1 MEQKYRALLLE
12 NIDEEAKR
20 NLETKG
26 FEVVMHKDS
35 MGEDDLI
42 KNIKNVHILGI
53 RSKTKITKNVLEHA
67 KELLCIGCYCIGTNN
82 VELDVA
88 QNKGIPVFNSPY
100 ANSRSVAENIIAQII
115 NLARQFGDRNMEMHK
130 GIWNKKSK
138 GCYEIRGKILG
149 IIGYGNIGKQLS
161 VLAESMGMKVIF
173 YDILNVMPLGNSK
186 RMGSLEGVLESSD
199 FVTLHV
205 PETDITKNMIKKR
218 ELQMM
223 KKGSYLLNASRGS
236 VVNID
241 DLVEYIKIGHIAGS
255 YIDVFPEEPLSNT
268 NKWKTELQ
276 NISNVIMTPHIGG
289 STEEAQEAIARD
301 VSDKII
307 KYIKTGCTM
316 YCVNF
321 PETELVYGG
330 PTTHRV
336 LNIHYNK
343 RGVLK
348 EINNILSVYNVE
360 SQILKTSGSVGYLIA
375 DVDAGTSEEIKD
387 KIDKLT
393 YTIKTRILY

>member
-1 MEQKYRALLLE
+1 MEQKCKVLLLE
-12 NIDEEAKR
+12 NIDEEAKKC
-20 NLETKG
+20 LEMKG
-26 FEVVMHKDS
+26 CEVIMHKDS
-35 MGEDDLI
+35 MGEEELI
-42 KNIKNVHILGI
+42 RNIKDVNILGI
-53 RSKTKITKNVLEHA
+53 RSKTKITKRILENA
-67 KELLCIGCYCIGTNN
+67 KDLLCIGCYCIGTNN
-82 VELDVA
+82 VELGVA
-88 QNKGIPVFNSPY
+88 ENMGIPVFNSPY
-100 ANSRSVAENIIAQII
+100 ANSRSVAENIIGQII

-138 GCYEIRGKILG
+138 GCYEIRGKTLG
-149 IIGYGNIGKQLS
+149 IVGYGNIGKQLS

-173 YDILNVMPLGNSK
+173 YDILTVMPLGNSK
-186 RMGSLEGVLESSD
+186 RMETLEEVLREAD

-205 PETDITKNMIKKR
+205 PETDITKNMITGKQ
-218 ELQMM
+218 LGLM

-241 DLVEYIKIGHIAGS
+241 DVVEYLKMGHIAGT

-268 NKWKTELQ
+268 NKWKSELQ
-276 NISNVIMTPHIGG
+276 NMNNVILTPHIGG
-289 STEEAQEAIARD
+289 STEEAQGEIAKD

-316 YCVNF
+316 YSVNF
-321 PETELVYGG
+321 PEIELVYGG
-330 PTTHRV
+330 PTTHRI

-360 SQILKTSGSVGYLIA
+360 SQILKTLGSVGYLIA
-375 DVDAGTSEEIKD
+375 DVDAGTSDEIKD

-393 YTIKTRILY
+393 YTIKTRVLY